1 MYSITEYYSVILFS
15 KEIKN
20 MKKRILTLI
29 IGVVLMLALTACGQ
43 KNSEAPAATEAP
55 IVTTA
60 PAVNEDITET
70 VEPTVAPTE
79 APVIEEPTDVEEVV
93 PTEAPVIEDV
103 EEPVPTEAPVIEEP
117 VVEPTDVPEIEEPVP
132 TEAPVVVEPT
142 DVPVIEEPV
151 VEPTES
157 PIIIWT
163 PTEETT
169 SDTNKN
175 TDSETNED
183 AYHNS
188 SFVPQTGKAQDTE
201 ATVLTKEEADAL
213 EKAEEERRAKIKSF
227 PLEVTYM
234 HDCGRNR
241 EFGIEPELRT
251 VTFETFASGEE
262 SSTDLCYTIMNE
274 QNPARKS
281 FDDVKVL
288 VDALDPAYVEA
299 KCNQDLMILGFNTP
313 ADLLK
318 YVNQYGF
325 FDFRYDDDYNRVE
338 TRLTDEFYVYS
349 LVELSSDNE
358 FIWGIQF
365 VTEDVADPSVK
376 TTHSFLFWDYYYTL
390 IDNPA
395 YY

>member
-1 MYSITEYYSVILFS
+1 
-15 KEIKN
+15 

-29 IGVVLMLALTACGQ
+29 IGVALMLALTACGQ
-43 KNSEAPAATEAP
+43 KSSEAPAATEAP
-55 IVTTA
+55 TATTA

-93 PTEAPVIEDV
+93 PTEVPVIEDV
-103 EEPVPTEAPVIEEP
+103 EEVVPTEAPVVEDVEEVVPTETPVIEEP

-142 DVPVIEEPV
+142 DVPEIEEPV
-151 VEPTES
+151 VEPTEA
-157 PIIIWT
+157 P
-163 PTEETT
+163 T

-175 TDSETNED
+175 TGFEMNED
-183 AYHNS
+183 GTYGNS
-188 SFVPQTGKAQDTE
+188 FTLQTAEAHTNQ
-201 ATVLTKEEADAL
+201 ATVITKEEADAL
-213 EKAEEERRAKIKSF
+213 AKAEEERRAKIKSF

-234 HDCGRNR
+234 YDCGRNR
-241 EFGIEPELRT
+241 EMGIEPELRT

-274 QNPARKS
+274 QNPARLS

-325 FDFRYDDDYNRVE
+325 FDYRYDEDHNRVE
-338 TRLTDEFYVYS
+338 TRLTDEFYVHS

-358 FIWGIQF
+358 FIWGMQF